1 MHVRVRRLADV
12 LPQDRRPRPLADG
25 AAGRQLRGH
34 AGHGDCS
41 PVPAPGGA
49 RLGSAIVPSS
59 SPATWRRP
67 LGMSL
72 QYLSTGLFQLLIWA
86 TVSSCPHVT
95 FTGSVL
101 CPPGTHR
108 PRCVLPPSAMS
119 PVFHR
124 GPLVTQDV
132 VGYCCISSQL
142 GLSLSFCRASPKAGG
157 CGPYFRDPGGV

>member
-1 MHVRVRRLADV
+1 MHVRVRGLAAV
-12 LPQDRRPRPLADG
+12 LPQDRRPRPLAQPRPLADG
-25 AAGRQLRGH
+25 AAGRQLRGR

-95 FTGSVL
+95 SQGVFRVHQGPTALGA
-101 CPPGTHR
+101 CCHP
-108 PRCVLPPSAMS
+108 PRCPRSSIAVPLSHRMLWAAVVSPPS
-119 PVFHR
+119 
-124 GPLVTQDV
+124 
-132 VGYCCISSQL
+132 
-142 GLSLSFCRASPKAGG
+142 
-157 CGPYFRDPGGV
+157 